1 MKLEDI
7 KKDFENI
14 LNYTKQQVSLIL
26 SDRVAKELFEN
37 IEFKQQKL
45 KNICIVEVV
54 NQKIIDLK
62 ITNKNIEIKKLL
74 EFLEKTYKN
83 YFFKINDKAIQCELL
98 SFEEN
103 KEFSKKQAKQTTED
117 AKIRYR
123 NIRQEYLNYLKKN
136 IKSETEKKILEKN
149 FETIFK
155 DYNTKIEMLIK

>member
-14 LNYTKQQVSLIL
+14 LTYTKQQVSLIL

-83 YFFKINDKAIQCELL
+83 YFFKIADKAIQCELL
-98 SFEEN
+98 PFEEN
-103 KEFSKKQAKQTTED
+103 REFSKKHAKQVIEE
-117 AKIRYR
+117 AKIRCR
-123 NIRQEYLNYLKKN
+123 NLRQEYFNYLKKN
-136 IKSETEKKILEKN
+136 IKSETEKKVLEKN
-149 FETIFK
+149 FETVFK
-155 DYNTKIEMLIK
+155 DYNTKLESLIK